1 MAKRLKRT
9 PRPPM
14 GPNGLTPMTPPKTT
28 GLSTLP
34 ARGSHAKPTGTIL
47 RACWRW
53 AERHARRLL
62 ARRRA
67 RPGPAFAAMRE
78 FNDPARHCPR
88 ERQTRDRKSTRLN
101 SSHIQKS
108 RMPSSA

>member
-9 PRPPM
+9 SRLPM
-14 GPNGLTPMTPPKTT
+14 GPKGLTPMTPPKTT

-53 AERHARRLL
+53 ATRHTRRLL
-62 ARRRA
+62 AYRRT

-78 FNDPARHCPR
+78 FNDPARRYPL
-88 ERQTRDRKSTRLN
+88 ERQTRDPRGRWG
-101 SSHIQKS
+101 
-108 RMPSSA
+108 RRP

>member
-9 PRPPM
+9 PGLPR
-14 GPNGLTPMTPPKTT
+14 GLKGLTPMTPPEPA

-34 ARGSHAKPTGTIL
+34 ARGSHAKPMGTVL

-53 AERHARRLL
+53 ATRHTRRLL
-62 ARRRA
+62 AYRRT

-78 FNDPARHCPR
+78 FNDPARRCPL
-88 ERQTRDRKSTRLN
+88 ERQTRDPRGRWGR
-101 SSHIQKS
+101 Q
-108 RMPSSA
+108 P